1 MGVVVGFEFRH
12 VLNIK
17 DLVCSAKKF
26 VPLPPCGTQEGKEVT
41 VLCSRNVA
49 RVIV

>member
-1 MGVVVGFEFRH
+1 MGVVVGSEFRH
-12 VLNIK
+12 VLIIK

-26 VPLPPCGTQEGKEVT
+26 VPSPPCVSQGGKEVT